1 MTTLSPEILYG
12 PRLSPFK
19 APLGEKRRP
28 CTWTLSAR
36 FQAPQVDA
44 VEALARKKDCKPG
57 DIIRT
62 AVTEFLSKYSP
73 TDPADNG
80 QPLTAHHTPREAQ
93 INQGLVP
100 HTEKTRRQPQS
111 SISHLR
117 AMQSQ
122 STNSPDKQTPT
133 TTNHPDKRGGMKDK
147 IPSF

>member
-1 MTTLSPEILYG
+1 MPDIQILHG

-28 CTWTLSAR
+28 CTWTMSAR

-44 VEALARKKDCKPG
+44 VEALARKKGCKPG

-62 AVTEFLSKYSP
+62 AVTEFLAKYSP
-73 TDPADNG
+73 APDADNG
-80 QPLTAHHTPREAQ
+80 NALTAHQTAREAQ

-100 HTEKTRRQPQS
+100 HTKKDKRPSPTSAQ
-111 SISHLR
+111 HLN
-117 AMQSQ
+117 
-122 STNSPDKQTPT
+122 TNQTPPSKQPNQPLQPSSSQT
-133 TTNHPDKRGGMKDK
+133 KREGMKDK